1 MLEKMPG
8 YYRKSKVM
16 NDIAQSIEN
25 EFERLKAETTLIE
38 NQFFV
43 ILSDRDIKSHE
54 EDVGLVPDT
63 SADIETRRGRV
74 LSKLRGTGTV
84 TKTMMKNVAASFV
97 NGDIEIIE
105 YPSEYCFAVNFTS
118 KTGVPYN
125 IADIQAMIEEI
136 KPAHSAVEYIF
147 TYRLWQDILDEI
159 QIWTTAKNY
168 SWEWTLT
175 FEVKSKLNISDS
187 GIFYCPKGNGN
198 GKVIWNEKRAY
209 ARRNE

>member
-8 YYRKSKVM
+8 YYRKSKAM
-16 NDIAQSIEN
+16 NDLVHSIEN
-25 EFERLKAETTLIE
+25 EFERLKAETTLTE

-43 ILSDRDIKSHE
+43 ILSDRNIKNHE
-54 EDVGLVPDT
+54 EDVGLVPDA

-105 YPSEYCFAVNFTS
+105 YPSEYCFAVKFTS

-136 KPAHSAVEYIF
+136 KPAHLAVKYIF

-168 SWEWTLT
+168 SWEWMLT
-175 FEVKSKLNISDS
+175 FEVKSNLNISDS
-187 GIFYCPKGNGN
+187 GIFYCPDGNGN
-198 GKVIWNEKRAY
+198 GKVIWNSSKAY